1 MGGSGGGFFYIGKTL
16 NELMKENNSSEEEAS
31 FNREVNTYLGSLLT
45 NLNDRDV
52 EKVNDHL
59 ATLEDALAEKIEGYL
74 ELKFGGSVSKHT
86 YANGLSDID
95 MLVQLN
101 NSSLAEL
108 KPKEVLTY
116 FKNTIKDKLPQTE
129 VSIGKLAVTVKFP
142 DGQEIQLL
150 PSISTETGMR
160 IAKVDSNEWSNV
172 IKPKQFA
179 EKLTQ
184 VNRENIG
191 RVVPTIKIF
200 KAMNNQLPKQLQL
213 SGYHI
218 ESLAIDA
225 FKGGNVEKKTYRG
238 MLQHFCEHAQSAVL
252 NPIKDSTGQS
262 IHVDEY
268 LGSSNS
274 VIRRQVSKTIER
286 LSNKM
291 NRADAQKS
299 LEQWKNLID

>member
-1 MGGSGGGFFYIGKTL
+1 MGGSGGGFGNIGKTL

-31 FNREVNTYLGSLLT
+31 FNREVNAYLGSLLT

-52 EKVNDHL
+52 DKVNDHL
-59 ATLEDALAEKIEGYL
+59 ATLEEALAEKIKGYL
-74 ELKFGGSVSKHT
+74 ELRFGGSVSKHT

-101 NSSLAEL
+101 NSSLADL
-108 KPKEVLTY
+108 KPREVLSY
-116 FKNTIKDKLPQTE
+116 FKNTIQDKLPQTV

-142 DGQEIQLL
+142 DGHEIQLL
-150 PSISTETGMR
+150 PSISTATGMR
-160 IAKVDSNEWSNV
+160 IAKVDSNEWSKV

-179 EKLTQ
+179 EKLTE

-191 RVVPTIKIF
+191 RVVPIIKIF
-200 KAMNNQLPKQLQL
+200 KAMNGELPKQLQL

-225 FKGGNVEKKTYRG
+225 FKGGKVEKKTYRG
-238 MLQHFCEHAQSAVL
+238 MLDHFCKHAQKAVL
-252 NPIKDSTGQS
+252 GPIKDSTGQS

-268 LGSSNS
+268 LGNSNS
-274 VIRRQVSKTIER
+274 VIRKQVSKAIER

-299 LEQWKNLID
+299 LEQWENLIN

>member
-1 MGGSGGGFFYIGKTL
+1 MGGSGGGFGNIGKTL
-16 NELMKENNSSEEEAS
+16 NELMKENNSSQEEAS
-31 FNREVNTYLGSLLT
+31 FNREVNAYLSSLLT

-52 EKVNDHL
+52 DKVNDHL
-59 ATLEDALAEKIEGYL
+59 ATLEEALGEKVEGYL

-101 NSSLAEL
+101 DSSLADL
-108 KPKEVLTY
+108 KPKEVLSY
-116 FKNTIKDKLPQTE
+116 FKNTIHDKLPQTE
-129 VSIGKLAVTVKFP
+129 VSVGKLAVTVKFP
-142 DGQEIQLL
+142 DGYEIQLL

-179 EKLTQ
+179 EKLTE

-200 KAMNNQLPKQLQL
+200 KVMNSQLPKQLQL

-225 FKGGNVEKKTYRG
+225 FKGGKVEKKTYRG
-238 MLQHFCEHAQSAVL
+238 MLHHFCEHAQKAVL
-252 NPIKDSTGQS
+252 GPIKDSTGQS

-268 LGSSNS
+268 LGSSDS
-274 VIRRQVSKTIER
+274 VIRKQVSKAIER

-299 LEQWKNLID
+299 LEQWINLID